1 MLAAERPFQGDSG
14 MSILSSILKDT
25 PRAITEINA
34 SGS

>member
-1 MLAAERPFQGDSG
+1 MLTAKRSFKGDSG

-25 PRAITEINA
+25 PRAITAINA